1 MEDPWTIRRLLE
13 WTARHFTGKG
23 LDSPRLDA
31 ELLLA
36 HALECPR
43 IILYTRVDEEPAEA
57 QRTRFRDLVKQRL
70 EGRPVAHLLGRKE
83 FFSYEFEVS
92 PAVLIP
98 RPDSEWLV
106 THALELLKPLESPR
120 VLDLGTGSGCLAISL
135 ALRHRGAQITAVDLS
150 PAALEVARRNAER
163 HKVTDRIHF
172 LEGDLFAPLDPTEQF
187 DLLLSNPPYIRHAD
201 LASLEADVRDYEPHL
216 ALDGG
221 DDGFAV
227 IDRILAGAPARLTA
241 QGSLVFEIGHDQET
255 AGQER
260 FARVGGWEPVRTI
273 HDAAGHPRVLSARR
287 VPA

>member
-1 MEDPWTIRRLLE
+1 MDDPWTIRRLLD
-13 WTARHFTGKG
+13 WTARHFTARGF
-23 LDSPRLDA
+23 DSPRLDA

-36 HALECPR
+36 HALACPR

-92 PAVLIP
+92 SAVLIP

-120 VLDLGTGSGCLAISL
+120 VLDLGTGSGCLAIAL
-135 ALRHRGAQITAVDLS
+135 ALRHRGAQLTAVDLS
-150 PAALEVARRNAER
+150 PDALAVARRNAER
-163 HKVTDRIHF
+163 HKVTDRIRF
-172 LEGDLFAPLDPTEQF
+172 LEGDLFAPLEPAEQF
-187 DLLLSNPPYIRHAD
+187 DLIVSNPPYIRHAD
-201 LASLEADVRDYEPHL
+201 LAMLDADVRDFEPHL

-221 DDGFAV
+221 ADGFAV

-255 AGQER
+255 AGHER
-260 FARVGGWEPVRTI
+260 FARAAGWEPVRTL

-287 VPA
+287 APA